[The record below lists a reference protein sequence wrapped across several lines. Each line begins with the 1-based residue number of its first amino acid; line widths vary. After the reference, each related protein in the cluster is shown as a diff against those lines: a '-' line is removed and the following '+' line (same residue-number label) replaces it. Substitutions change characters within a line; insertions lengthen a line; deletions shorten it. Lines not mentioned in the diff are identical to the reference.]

1 MSKGNGLHRLYD
13 QLDPGERFRLDVLA
27 MARGDSIES
36 DRLTRT
42 CPRFTY
48 TMNDRAFTGRWLGA
62 MDMTLRVYVELAGYL
77 DRLKT
82 LDVVR
87 VILPY
92 SETFAEDAAFE
103 SYLDGH
109 RAGARHAW
117 AAAGAEGPAPEWP
130 LEVDEESVKAPI
142 GRAASILPEILEK
155 IERELAAEALTLWE
169 AFAGFCESEMG
180 LDAEKV
186 VGVVMGVGEERV
198 EVITELAERL
208 SLEPDEELVA
218 ELGKGLAES
227 WSIVVGRG

>member
-1 MSKGNGLHRLYD
+1 MSKNGLHRLYD

-77 DRLKT
+77 ERIKT
-82 LDVVR
+82 VDVVR

-117 AAAGAEGPAPEWP
+117 AAAGAESLAPEWP
-130 LEVDEESVKAPI
+130 LEVDEEGVKAPI
-142 GRAASILPEILEK
+142 AQAVSILPQILDRLEK
-155 IERELAAEALTLWE
+155 DQAVEALTLWR
-169 AFAGFCESEMG
+169 GYGTFCQEHLG

-186 VGVVMGVGEERV
+186 LRVVLEPAVVRV
-198 EVITELAERL
+198 EELEALAERL
-208 SLEPDEELVA
+208 EIEPDSERVQEIRDD
-218 ELGKGLAES
+218 LAEA
-227 WSIVVGRG
+227 WSIVDRAA

>member
-1 MSKGNGLHRLYD
+1 MSKNGLHRLYD
-13 QLDPGERFRLDVLA
+13 QLDPSERFRLDVLA

-87 VILPY
+87 VVLPY

-117 AAAGAEGPAPEWP
+117 AAAGVEGPAPEWP
-130 LEVDEESVKAPI
+130 LEVDEEGVKAPI
-142 GRAASILPEILEK
+142 AQAVSILPEILDRL
-155 IERELAAEALTLWE
+155 ERDQAGEALILWR
-169 AFAGFCESEMG
+169 GFGTFCQEHLG

-186 VGVVMGVGEERV
+186 LRVVLEPAVGRV
-198 EVITELAERL
+198 EELEALAERL
-208 SLEPDEELVA
+208 EIEPDLERVQEIRDD
-218 ELGKGLAES
+218 LAEA
-227 WSIVVGRG
+227 WSIVDRAG